1 MPQLRLN
8 YLLFINIKI
17 ITMRLKFLLFA
28 LLLSGGILSAQDTI
42 RGLII
47 SEARYNN
54 QADAYFEIT
63 NMGDESVDLGVIEW
77 GELRPWGTSWEN
89 WEPVSDRRFMLPDQ
103 MLAPGASFVI
113 AGAYDFEPKEFKK
126 GLAWPREKVTKDKFW
141 TLADMLIH
149 NEERNNEAG
158 GDSITDPGFEMF
170 GDISGGR
177 SCFFI
182 RQHIN
187 ETDSVVLD
195 QVGGVFDGDN
205 GLNAAYPFD
214 VAGVTEATNEGI
226 LIRKYSV
233 KTGNLDFANARG
245 VGEDDSEWIVVI
257 RSGENSWREPMWT
270 VGNHGDYHLDENTL
284 ISDVADVK
292 FLDRTITVPWGTRR
306 GDGVMELMEQK
317 PGIAWIYHV
326 APVLEDSA
334 SFAAYTGDQLEVIVA
349 GNVGERGMFDIIVA
363 DPTDDANMVVPVAQM
378 DGGGFWRNANDAGI
392 LSWPRVTT
400 QKEGNDTIWGT
411 RGGIPYATRT
421 DSLLARL
428 EKPAN
433 ATWEF
438 SFKGG
443 EERADLVDGD
453 KLRVIASNGSVKS
466 YYIAVNALRKND
478 QANLFAITWPD
489 IPEFYYDIFG
499 WIGDTIP
506 GFGPTLYNYRIQV
519 PLDVDGIPALVGKA
533 ESTNAKVEVK
543 RATNLGGTI
552 DDRTITFT
560 VTAEDDTTITHYNVE
575 LVKEKNPINVQP
587 YHAEPFL
594 SELVFWESWSNSFGE
609 ICNPGNQPLDLSNYM
624 IAMEWNTDPA
634 GVIQSRMLP
643 EEWLDRYDKYVP
655 GYKWVDEATWQVTP
669 GILVQDINVN
679 PIVMPGDVFAFG
691 GIWQTAFI
699 KFAWGPDYVWPVPGE
714 LDVQFN
720 NIETANGNFYNP
732 WGEPISG
739 NGSPIRKWNTSN
751 WYMFKI
757 LNDSVK
763 AGLKPAN
770 DPNDFEL
777 IENFGMSD
785 GTTWVVGGKSGGMI
799 TSYVRKPEIFTGNK
813 DFESSFGTNED
824 DSEWIETT
832 NAKYDGLGY
841 GWPYNIL
848 AVAYDIGKHFFNTP
862 THFMSTVSSVVYKVS
877 EGYSMNET
885 IRGPLTGITA
895 SSFLTNIIKAND
907 NQTLTLKATADGS
920 DLSGDDVLQ
929 INDTL
934 VVMSADSTNTSKYII
949 EVSDDGLS
957 SDAMLSSSKY
967 TIEVQADPKSAGGS
981 YETGVATITGF
992 EYGTSLTTI
1001 INNILSPAGSVQDMI
1016 DGAGAYVPF
1025 KMMNFDTTY
1034 VNVTVNSNTYIE
1046 VTAEDGVTKILYQL
1060 IPDVSEKDAFITS
1073 TVYDVVQK
1081 DVLIHYVPRGT
1092 NVRSFLSNLVP
1103 SAGASMVLVDK
1114 LGMERVDG
1122 YVADDDKVIVTS
1134 PNGNVTK
1141 VYFMSMLAEKYVP
1154 ETTYLAY
1161 ITSKRYGVD
1170 QVKYMVGGVSGA
1182 TSIADFY
1189 SKITPSM
1196 GASAVVVDKDG
1207 NEKTSG
1213 DVESSDMV
1221 KVTSLDGK
1229 IVVTYTISPLT
1240 ATDIIETN
1248 NIELYP
1254 NPTNGNLNI
1263 SGVERGNR
1271 IQIFNTNGATIRDII
1286 VGSSIE
1292 VVSLHK
1298 EPAGMYM
1305 IVISDNSKLLGR
1317 YKAIKN

>member
-1 MPQLRLN
+1 
-8 YLLFINIKI
+8 
-17 ITMRLKFLLFA
+17 MRLKILLFA
-28 LLLSGGILSAQDTI
+28 LLLSGGVLSAQDTI

-47 SEARYNN
+47 SEAKLAN

-63 NMGDESVDLGVIEW
+63 NMGDVDVDLGVIEW

-89 WEPVSDRRFMLPDQ
+89 WEPVAGRRFMLPAK

-113 AGAYDFEPKEFKK
+113 AGAYDFEPKEFAK
-126 GLAWPREKVTKDKFW
+126 GLAWPREKVTKDEFW
-141 TLADMLIH
+141 TLADVLIH

-226 LIRKYSV
+226 LIRKFSV

-245 VGEDDSEWIVVI
+245 IGEDDSEWIVVL
-257 RSGENSWREPMWT
+257 EPNQNAFRDVLWT
-270 VGNHGDYHLDENTL
+270 VGNHGDFHLDENTL

-292 FLDRTITVPWGTRR
+292 FSDKTITVPWGTRR
-306 GDGVMELMEQK
+306 GDGVMELMEKK
-317 PGIAWIYHV
+317 PGVAWIYNV

-334 SFAAYTGDQLEVIVA
+334 SFAAHTGDQLEVIVA
-349 GNVGERGMFDIIVA
+349 GNVGEKGMFDIIVA
-363 DPTDDANMVVPVAQM
+363 DPTDDANIVVPVAFM
-378 DGGGFWRNANDAGI
+378 DGDGFWRDANDAGM
-392 LSWPRVTT
+392 LGWPRITAHAD
-400 QKEGNDTIWGT
+400 GNDTIWGV

-421 DSLLARL
+421 DTLLARL
-428 EKPAN
+428 EKPTN
-433 ATWEF
+433 ATWKFEF
-438 SFKGG
+438 VGG
-443 EERADLVDGD
+443 TERADLADGD
-453 KLRVIASNGSVKS
+453 MLKVTASNGTVKS
-466 YYIAVNALRKND
+466 YYIAVTAIRKND
-478 QANLFAITWPD
+478 AANLFAITWPD
-489 IPEFYYDIFG
+489 IPDFYYDIFG
-499 WIGDTIP
+499 WTGDTIP

-533 ESTNAKVEVK
+533 QSTNAKVEVK
-543 RATNLGGTI
+543 RAASLSGTTE
-552 DDRTITFT
+552 DRTITFT
-560 VTAEDDTTITHYNVE
+560 VTAEDDSTVTNYTVE
-575 LVKEKNPINVQP
+575 LVKEKNPVNVQP
-587 YHAEPFL
+587 YFAEPFL
-594 SELVFWESWSNSFGE
+594 SEFVFWESWSNSFGE

-624 IAMEWNTDPA
+624 IAMAWNTDPA

-643 EEWLDRYDKYVP
+643 EDWLDRFDKYVP

-679 PIVMPGDVFAFG
+679 PIVLPGDVFAFG

-699 KFAWGPDYVWPVPGE
+699 KFAWGPDYVWPIPAE

-720 NIETANGNFYNP
+720 NIETPNGNFYNP
-732 WGEPISG
+732 WGEEISG
-739 NGSPIRKWNTSN
+739 NGSPVRKWNSAN

-777 IENFGMSD
+777 MENFGMAD
-785 GTTWVVGGKSGGMI
+785 GTTWVVGGKAGGMI
-799 TSYVRKPEIFTGNK
+799 TSYVRKPEIYKANAE
-813 DFESSFGTNED
+813 FESSFGTDPDN
-824 DSEWIETT
+824 SEWIETT

-848 AVAYDIGKHFFNTP
+848 AVAYDIGKHFYNTP

-877 EGYSMNET
+877 EGYSMNES
-885 IRGPLTGITA
+885 IKGPVTGTTA
-895 SSFLTNIIKAND
+895 GDFLAGIIKANEK
-907 NQTLTLKATADGS
+907 QILTLKATADGS
-920 DLSGDDVLQ
+920 ELPGDAVLSL
-929 INDTL
+929 NDTL
-934 VVMSADSTNTSKYII
+934 VVMSADSSNTSKYVI
-949 EVSDDGLS
+949 EVSDGGLS
-957 SDAMLSSSKY
+957 SDALLTSSKY
-967 TIEVQADPKSAGGS
+967 TVEVQSQPKSANESAEAGAG
-981 YETGVATITGF
+981 TVTGF
-992 EYGTSLTTI
+992 EYGTSLKTI
-1001 INNILSPAGSVQDMI
+1001 VANITAPAGASYDLI
-1016 DGAGAYVPF
+1016 DGAGAYVPL
-1025 KMMNFDTTY
+1025 KMMNYDTTY
-1034 VNVTVNSNTYIE
+1034 VNVTVNSNIYIE
-1046 VTAEDGVTKILYQL
+1046 VTAEDGVTKIRYQL

-1073 TVYDVVQK
+1073 SVYSVVQK
-1081 DVLIHYVPRGT
+1081 EVLIHYVPRGT
-1092 NVRSFLSNLVP
+1092 DVRSFLSNLVP
-1103 SAGASMVLVDK
+1103 SSGASIVLVDK
-1114 LGMERVDG
+1114 FGMERIDG
-1122 YVADDDKVIVTS
+1122 YVADDDKVAVTS
-1134 PNGNVTK
+1134 SNGEVTR
-1141 VYFMSMLAEKYVP
+1141 VYFISMLAEKYVP

-1161 ITSKRYGVD
+1161 ILSARYSVD
-1170 QVKYMVGGVSGA
+1170 QVDYKVSGVNGA
-1182 TSIADFY
+1182 TTIADFY

-1213 DVESSDMV
+1213 DIESSDMV

-1229 IVVTYTISPLT
+1229 VVVTYTISPLT
-1240 ATDIIETN
+1240 ATNIVETN

-1254 NPTNGNLNI
+1254 NPTSGNLNI

-1271 IQIFNTNGATIRDII
+1271 IQIFNTNGAAIRDII

-1292 VVSLHK
+1292 VVSLQK